1 MCDKQWKKVKKIT
14 KGGIKM
20 KENGL
25 GRMFVRHL
33 VMAIP
38 WGIVF
43 LVVFSIASLGL
54 KQQIKEGIQYAVK
67 TGIKETGK
75 FAFQYGMVVPVKQN
89 IKEGIEFVAKTARN
103 EIKTLLQ
110 DPQVKQDL
118 KEALEY
124 GGQKLR

>member
-1 MCDKQWKKVKKIT
+1 
-14 KGGIKM
+14 M

-25 GRMFVRHL
+25 GGMFVRHL

-38 WGIVF
+38 WGVVF
-43 LVVFSIASLGL
+43 LVVMLIASLGL
-54 KQQIKEGIQYAVK
+54 KQQIKEGIQYAFK
-67 TGIKETGK
+67 TGIQETGN
-75 FAFQYGMVVPVKQN
+75 FAFQYDLVVPVKRN

-103 EIKTLLQ
+103 EIKILLQ

-118 KEALEY
+118 KEALEF

>member
-1 MCDKQWKKVKKIT
+1 
-14 KGGIKM
+14 M

-25 GRMFVRHL
+25 GGMFVRQL

-43 LVVFSIASLGL
+43 LVVMLIASLGL

-67 TGIKETGK
+67 TGIQETVN
-75 FAFQYGMVVPVKQN
+75 FAFQYDLVVPVKRN

-103 EIKTLLQ
+103 EIKILLQ

-118 KEALEY
+118 KEALEF

>member
-1 MCDKQWKKVKKIT
+1 
-14 KGGIKM
+14 M

-25 GRMFVRHL
+25 GGMFVRHL

-43 LVVFSIASLGL
+43 LVVLLIASLGL
-54 KQQIKEGIQYAVK
+54 KQQIKEGIQYTVRTSIYEADNY
-67 TGIKETGK
+67 
-75 FAFQYGMVVPVKQN
+75 AFQYNLVVPVKKN

-103 EIKTLLQ
+103 EIKRLLQ
-110 DPQVKQDL
+110 DPEVKQDL
-118 KEALEY
+118 KEALGY